1 MCDDIM
7 RAMNKT
13 LMILQGGPVQA
24 NIVRLAKQMGLN
36 TVVIDRDPD
45 AIGLKVADV
54 GEAVDVI
61 DKKSAL
67 KVAIEHHID
76 GVLAGGDVS
85 LPTAAYISKK
95 LGLICLTSDQA
106 EIATNKELYYNL
118 FNNNSIPYPKTRIVS
133 TIEDCY
139 NAIEDIGYP
148 SIIKPTTSFGGS
160 RGVRRINDIKDV
172 DESFHFAKI
181 ASKNGRVMVEEF
193 IDGEEHTI
201 ESLILN
207 GKNHVLAISDKERI
221 SNMYCVAT
229 SLNYPSKLPE
239 KTIRKM
245 ELIAQKV
252 TDAIGL
258 NNWISHIEVITY
270 KNDIK
275 IIDFGARGGGAGY
288 IPTMIVPHISGVS
301 MMEAFIQIILAE
313 KNDIKIIKQN
323 TAVVYRFF
331 TPNPGKIVEIQGID
345 KLEHIDGLLD
355 FHLNV
360 NIGDYISEVNTQLD
374 RAGYFVIKAKSLDLA
389 LEKAKEVEGLIK
401 FITE

>member
-1 MCDDIM
+1 
-7 RAMNKT
+7 MNTMTKT

-24 NIVRLAKQMGLN
+24 NIVKLAKKMGLN
-36 TVVIDRDPD
+36 TIVIDRDPD

-61 DKKSAL
+61 DKEAAL
-67 KVAIEHHID
+67 KLAIEYHVN

-85 LPTAAYISKK
+85 LPTAAYISEK
-95 LGLICLTSDQA
+95 LGLIGLTPEQA
-106 EIATNKELYYNL
+106 EIATNKELYYNE
-118 FNNNSIPYPKTRIVS
+118 FKKNFIPYPKTKIVS
-133 TIEDCY
+133 TLEECY
-139 NAIEDIGYP
+139 KAIEDIGYP

-160 RGVRRINDIKDV
+160 RGVRRINDINDV
-172 DESFHFAKI
+172 DESFDFAKK

-207 GKNHVLAISDKERI
+207 GENNVLAISDKERI
-221 SNMYCVAT
+221 KNMYCVAT

-239 KTIRKM
+239 KTLRKM

-252 TDAIGL
+252 ADAIEL
-258 NNWISHIEVITY
+258 KNWISHIEVITY
-270 KNDIK
+270 NGEIK
-275 IIDFGARGGGAGY
+275 LIDFGARGGGAGY
-288 IPTMIVPHISGVS
+288 IPTMIVPHISGVY
-301 MMEAFIQIILAE
+301 MMEEFIKMILGE
-313 KNDIKIIKQN
+313 KNNDIKIKQN
-323 TAVVYRFF
+323 NAVVYRFF

-345 KLEHIDGLLD
+345 ELQHIENLLD

-360 NIGDYISEVNTQLD
+360 KVGDYISNVNTQLD
-374 RAGYFVIKAKSLDLA
+374 RAGYFVIKANSLDSA
-389 LEKAKEVEGLIK
+389 LKDVKKVENIVK